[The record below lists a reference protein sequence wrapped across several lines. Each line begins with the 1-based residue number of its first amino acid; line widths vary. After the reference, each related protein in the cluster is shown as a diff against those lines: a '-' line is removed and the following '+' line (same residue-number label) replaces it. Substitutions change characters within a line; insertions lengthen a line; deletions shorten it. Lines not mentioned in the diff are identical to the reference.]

1 MAHVN
6 CKFLHLA
13 FKIFSSAIIFIF
25 SLERSVNSQL
35 KIPNQQRTVQQKNNS
50 GERHNPDTRKAS
62 RQAKTIRYKCAT
74 RKREKETGG
83 GICFQFPPSGRCI
96 LLFMAGRGGLFV
108 FSRRDGAVV
117 FFFRGGTGW
126 LFFFFFDGA
135 GRGGV
140 IFLFSRA
147 GTGRLFLAVAIFLAG
162 RGKIVKPSRQ
172 RRFKPSRQ
180 PSM

>member
-1 MAHVN
+1 MPIHGKQHPDCQRKPMNYDRDTTLPAAVAS
-6 CKFLHLA
+6 FR
-13 FKIFSSAIIFIF
+13 SAT
-25 SLERSVNSQL
+25 
-35 KIPNQQRTVQQKNNS
+35 KKNFVL
-50 GERHNPDTRKAS
+50 DYK
-62 RQAKTIRYKCAT
+62 RYKCAT

-96 LLFMAGRGGLFV
+96 LLFMAGRGV
-108 FSRRDGAVV
+108 F
-117 FFFRGGTGW
+117 FFFRGGTGRFVFFSEAGRGVFFFFPRRDGVA
-126 LFFFFFDGA
+126 FFFFFDGT

-140 IFLFSRA
+140 FFFFSRA

-162 RGKIVKPSRQ
+162 RGKIVTPSRQ